1 MKTKLTLALAAALGT
16 SSAFAETKALDPHV
30 HGIATL
36 QIVQDGQSLAVTL
49 DSPAASL
56 LGFEHA
62 PQTEAQH
69 TAVEQ
74 LTVQLESF
82 DGALLLN
89 AAAACSV
96 SDADIAVLADV
107 DHDDH
112 GHGDEHHDED
122 KHGDEHHDEHHDE
135 DKHGDEHHDEHHDE
149 DKHGDEHHDEHHDED
164 KHGDEHH
171 DEHHDEDKH
180 GDEHHDEHH
189 DDHDEHEG
197 EGSVHS
203 EVNASWMLSC
213 ESPADL
219 TSLEVLLFEGN
230 PYLETVTAEVLL
242 ESGPLVQELTPDSRV
257 LTFK

>member
-82 DGALLLN
+82 DGALLIN
-89 AAAACSV
+89 ASAACSV

-112 GHGDEHHDED
+112 GHG
-122 KHGDEHHDEHHDE
+122 
-135 DKHGDEHHDEHHDE
+135 
-149 DKHGDEHHDEHHDED
+149 DEHHDED

-219 TSLEVLLFEGN
+219 ASLEVLLFVGN

>member
-149 DKHGDEHHDEHHDED
+149 DKHGDEHHDEHHD
-164 KHGDEHH
+164 
-171 DEHHDEDKH
+171 
-180 GDEHHDEHH
+180 
-189 DDHDEHEG
+189 DHDEHEG